1 VSDLRWHRVRVG
13 GRRVVLAEGPCGW
26 GEASPFPGYPCA
38 PHAALGAALEA
49 ATRPWPTPVREFVPV
64 NALVSDAAFQA
75 ADLAGFACV
84 KVKVGRA
91 DPERDLALVAAVR
104 DAVGPRVALR
114 VDANGAW
121 DEATAVSMIGRL
133 SHFDLELVE
142 QPVRTI
148 PEMARVRRQVRVPLA
163 ADECVRSPEDA
174 QLLRRLAAADAV
186 ILKVQPLGGTERARQ
201 VAESA
206 GLPAV
211 VTSMMETS
219 VGIAV
224 ALYLAAS
231 LDELPYACGL
241 ATAPEP
247 VADVTDRPLVP
258 EGGRLRVRRVV
269 PDLGRSTSAFEGAG
283 QRGGS

>member
-1 VSDLRWHRVRVG
+1 VNDLRWHRLRLG
-13 GRRVVLAEGPCGW
+13 GRRVVLADGPCGW
-26 GEASPFPGYPCA
+26 GEASPFAGYPCA
-38 PHAALGAALEA
+38 PYAALGAALDA

-64 NALVSDAAFQA
+64 NALVSDASFRP
-75 ADLAGFACV
+75 ADLTGFACV

-121 DEATAVSMIGRL
+121 DEETAVSMIGRL

-148 PEMARVRRQVRVPLA
+148 SAMARVRRRVRVPLA

-174 QLLRRLAAADAV
+174 RLLRRLEAADTV
-186 ILKVQPLGGTERARQ
+186 VLKVQPLGGTERARQ
-201 VAESA
+201 IAEMA

-211 VTSMMETS
+211 VSSMMETS
-219 VGIAV
+219 VGLAV

-231 LDELPYACGL
+231 LDELPYSCGL
-241 ATAPEP
+241 ATAPN
-247 VADVTDRPLVP
+247 VGADVTDRPLVP
-258 EGGRLRVRRVV
+258 EQGQMRVRSVV
-269 PDLGRSTSAFEGAG
+269 PDLDRLTSALDPAG

>member
-1 VSDLRWHRVRVG
+1 MNDLQWHRIRLG
-13 GRRVVLAEGPCGW
+13 GRRVVLADGPCGW

-38 PHAALGAALEA
+38 PHAALRAALEA

-64 NALVSDAAFQA
+64 NALVSDASFRP

-91 DPERDLALVAAVR
+91 DPESDLALVAAVR

-121 DEATAVSMIGRL
+121 DEETAVSMIGRL

-148 PEMARVRRQVRVPLA
+148 SAMARVRRRVRVPLA

-174 QLLRRLAAADAV
+174 RLLRRLAAADAV
-186 ILKVQPLGGTERARQ
+186 VLKVQPLGGTERARQ
-201 VAESA
+201 IAEMA

-231 LDELPYACGL
+231 LDELPYSCGL
-241 ATAPEP
+241 ATAPE
-247 VADVTDRPLVP
+247 VGADVTDRPLVP
-258 EGGRLRVRRVV
+258 EQGRMRVRRVV
-269 PDLGRSTSAFEGAG
+269 PDLDRLTSALDAAA

>member
-1 VSDLRWHRVRVG
+1 MNDLRWHRLRLG
-13 GRRVVLAEGPCGW
+13 GRRVVLADGPCGW
-26 GEASPFPGYPCA
+26 GEASPFVGYPCA
-38 PHAALGAALEA
+38 PYAALRAALEA

-64 NALVSDAAFQA
+64 NALVSDAAFRP
-75 ADLAGFACV
+75 ADLTGFACV
-84 KVKVGRA
+84 KVKVGRP
-91 DPERDLALVAAVR
+91 DPESDLALVAAVR

-121 DEATAVSMIGRL
+121 DEETAVSMLGRL

-148 PEMARVRRQVRVPLA
+148 SAMARVRRRVRVPLA

-174 QLLRRLAAADAV
+174 RLLRRLEAADAV
-186 ILKVQPLGGTERARQ
+186 VLKVQPLGGTERARQ
-201 VAESA
+201 IAEMA

-231 LDELPYACGL
+231 LDELPYSCGL
-241 ATAPEP
+241 ATAPKIG
-247 VADVTDRPLVP
+247 ADVTNRPLVP
-258 EGGRLRVRRVV
+258 EQGQMRVRRVV
-269 PDLGRSTSAFEGAG
+269 PDLDRLTSALDAAG

>member
-1 VSDLRWHRVRVG
+1 MTDLRWHRVRLG
-13 GRRVVLAEGPCGW
+13 GRRVVLADGPCGW

-38 PHAALGAALEA
+38 PLAAVRAALEA
-49 ATRPWPTPVREFVPV
+49 ATRRWPTPVRESVPV
-64 NALVSDAAFQA
+64 NALVSDAAFQPA
-75 ADLAGFACV
+75 NLAGFACV

-91 DPERDLALVAAVR
+91 DPQHDLALVAAVR
-104 DAVGPRVALR
+104 DAVGSRVALR

-121 DEATAVSMIGRL
+121 DEDTAVSMIGRL
-133 SHFDLELVE
+133 SRFDLELVE
-142 QPVRTI
+142 QPVATI
-148 PEMARVRRQVRVPLA
+148 PAMARVRRRVRVPLA

-174 QLLRRLAAADAV
+174 RLLRRLEAADAV
-186 ILKVQPLGGTERARQ
+186 VLKVQPLGGTERARQ
-201 VAESA
+201 IAETA
-206 GLPAV
+206 GLPAI

-241 ATAPEP
+241 ATAPK
-247 VADVTDRPLVP
+247 VGADVTDRPLVP
-258 EGGRLRVRRVV
+258 EEGRMHVRRVV
-269 PDLGRSTSAFEGAG
+269 PDLGRLTSALETSG